1 MQENRVRSSRHPI
14 SNSGT
19 ERTPARSGTAASAPN
34 LKLGAEE
41 YISPPQYV
49 RVGTQ
54 IQSGGRHVHTA
65 YPRCPFGHPD
75 SDWGPK
81 RTPPPFQDVRLGTRV
96 KTGCPNGPSPPHR
109 KGGRKTRPPL
119 MILFV
124 PQGLRPTLSGPGAT
138 PKPEASPSAR
148 GRPPRNRPPRD
159 RWRIQRWG
167 RSDPR

>member
-19 ERTPARSGTAASAPN
+19 QRTPARSGTAASAPN

-65 YPRCPFGHPD
+65 YPRCPFGHPVL
-75 SDWGPK
+75 SRVPK
-81 RTPPPFQDVRLGTRV
+81 RTF
-96 KTGCPNGPSPPHR
+96 
-109 KGGRKTRPPL
+109 
-119 MILFV
+119 
-124 PQGLRPTLSGPGAT
+124 AT
-138 PKPEASPSAR
+138 A
-148 GRPPRNRPPRD
+148 
-159 RWRIQRWG
+159 
-167 RSDPR
+167 